1 MNKIELAKILYALQ
15 QLYGKEEAVKLFE
28 RLVETIIS

>member
-15 QLYGKEEAVKLFE
+15 QLYGKEEAVIIFE